1 MEAIMDSQGIWDSI
15 EPPAGEAVSDKKNK
29 MARAF
34 IFQAVPED
42 ILLQVSKKR
51 TTKEIWEALK
61 TRYLGA
67 DRVQRARLHTLKSDF
82 ERLRMKEGETIDE
95 FSGNL
100 SAMVS
105 KFNNLGSTIED
116 NTLVRKILDSV
127 PDMYLLLVASIEQCC
142 DLDTMPFEEAIGR
155 LKAYEDRLKLRSG
168 NTSNEG
174 SLLLTKTNFQKNQ
187 NTSGGSWASGR
198 RGRGS
203 YHHAKGGRYGGRD
216 RGDGRGK
223 SEHVNFIQSRDFRY
237 NQHKGRDKRHIKC
250 FNCEKFGHCASEW
263 KSSSNEKNNE
273 INLAQAQE
281 KEPALLLSVY
291 GENTLPKVL
300 LNEDKVLP
308 NQSERDGDDVWY
320 LDNGASN
327 HMTGKQ
333 NLFVELNK
341 EIMGQV
347 CFGDGSK
354 VQIEGKGSILLKC
367 KNGEHKV
374 IYEVY
379 YIPPLRSNILSL
391 GQLTEEGYK
400 VEMLNEHL
408 KVHDEHGKLIMKVQ
422 RSKNRVYK
430 INLHTIHVMDRN

>member
-1 MEAIMDSQGIWDSI
+1 MEAIMDAQGIWDSI

-51 TTKEIWEALK
+51 TAKEIWEALK

-67 DRVQRARLHTLKSDF
+67 DQVQRARLHTLKSDF
-82 ERLRMKEGETIDE
+82 ERLGMKDGETIDE
-95 FSGNL
+95 FAENL

-116 NTLVRKILDSV
+116 NTLVRKLLDSV
-127 PDMYLLLVASIEQCC
+127 MDMYLQLVASIEQCC

-187 NTSGGSWASGR
+187 NTSEGSWASGG

-203 YHHAKGGRYGGRD
+203 YHHDKGGRYGGRG
-216 RGDGRGK
+216 RGGGRGK
-223 SEHVNFIQSRDFRY
+223 SEHVNFIQSRDSRY
-237 NQHKGRDKRHIKC
+237 NQHKDRNKRHIKC
-250 FNCEKFGHCASEW
+250 FNCEKFGHYASEY
-263 KSSSNEKNNE
+263 KSSSKEKNNE

-281 KEPALLLSVY
+281 EEPALLLSVY
-291 GENTLPKVL
+291 GENTVPKVL

-327 HMTGKQ
+327 HMTGKR
-333 NLFVELNK
+333 NLFAELNK
-341 EIMGQV
+341 EIWVKFVLVTGP
-347 CFGDGSK
+347 K
-354 VQIEGKGSILLKC
+354 YRLKERHLIEVQKWRTQSYL
-367 KNGEHKV
+367 
-374 IYEVY
+374 
-379 YIPPLRSNILSL
+379 
-391 GQLTEEGYK
+391 
-400 VEMLNEHL
+400 
-408 KVHDEHGKLIMKVQ
+408 
-422 RSKNRVYK
+422 
-430 INLHTIHVMDRN
+430 